1 MIFRQPIIKEKKNGT
16 IGNGV
21 ILQSHVSPRKVNRY
35 VKRPEPTSIACTSS
49 SASPTTSQTA
59 SNTTSFYVSDRECS
73 SISSSTF
80 DHNFDPNIQA
90 NQRKQDA
97 LFKEMLQKSPKTPTK
112 VMIMNIFIVCDYND
126 LYTNYGYCCL

>member
-59 SNTTSFYVSDRECS
+59 SHTTSFYVSDKECS

-80 DHNFDPNIQA
+80 DHNFDPNSQA

-97 LFKEMLQKSPKTPTK
+97 LFKEMLQKAPKHPQRYQYEISLSY
-112 VMIMNIFIVCDYND
+112 VIRMI
-126 LYTNYGYCCL
+126 